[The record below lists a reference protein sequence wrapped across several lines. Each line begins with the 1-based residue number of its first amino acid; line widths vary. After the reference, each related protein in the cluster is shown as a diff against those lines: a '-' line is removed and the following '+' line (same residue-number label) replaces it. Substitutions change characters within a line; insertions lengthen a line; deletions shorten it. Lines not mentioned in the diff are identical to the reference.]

1 MAELIVL
8 LGLASPFL
16 LMIWLW
22 RARKSAQ
29 AKVDAQT
36 RAEEPVR
43 NRFETEDV
51 LSEEG
56 GLRAGR
62 RNLSDGDTEEADS
75 TGGEPAGIR
84 SLQGRR

>member
-22 RARKSAQ
+22 RARKAAQ
-29 AKVDAQT
+29 ARVDAQD
-36 RAEEPVR
+36 RVEEPVR

-56 GLRAGR
+56 GLQAGK
-62 RNLSDGDTEEADS
+62 RNLSDGEMTEVDS
-75 TGGEPAGIR
+75 TGGEHHGIR
-84 SLQGRR
+84 GLQGRR